1 MMVVMVDGD
10 DDGNDDVAVV
20 VKTKNLQQNDQIK
33 QGITSSVTTTT
44 TVHTENLQ
52 QNDQIKQRITSSV
65 TITTTTTVQQ
75 YRTPP
80 LAGGNPLQL
89 PKPGRLL
96 PDPARKLQALVH
108 DILLLEEGAGKRCWE
123 CAPHAVCHSA
133 GECCPARRA
142 ATM

>member
-1 MMVVMVDGD
+1 MVVMVDGD

-80 LAGGNPLQL
+80 LAGGNQLQL
-89 PKPGRLL
+89 PQPARPL
-96 PDPARKLQALVH
+96 PDPARKLQHWFTTSFFWRKVPESDA
-108 DILLLEEGAGKRCWE
+108 RCGSGTDE
-123 CAPHAVCHSA
+123 TV
-133 GECCPARRA
+133 E
-142 ATM
+142 AT

>member
-1 MMVVMVDGD
+1 MVVMVDGD

-20 VKTKNLQQNDQIK
+20 VKTK
-33 QGITSSVTTTT
+33 
-44 TVHTENLQ
+44 NLQ

-80 LAGGNPLQL
+80 LAGGNQLQL
-89 PKPGRLL
+89 PQPGRPL
-96 PDPARKLQALVH
+96 PDPARKLQTLVY
-108 DILLLEEGAGKRCWE
+108 DILLLEEGAGKRCLK

-133 GECCPARRA
+133 GECCPFPKGGKTGCDNVSVFFLVVSSTSPRGH
-142 ATM
+142 